1 MWVACTETEVL
12 WGLKPVAI
20 WVSCAIGLLPGGTG
34 AQAQSAAIIA
44 STAPVPVSKAQAQPT
59 TAWLGFC
66 KRLPAECAVDSREI
80 EIIHLT
86 PSVWRL
92 LSETTERVNAS
103 IRPVVGSRP
112 LGSGRSVGLSR

>member
-1 MWVACTETEVL
+1 MQMGCTRSHSL

-20 WVSCAIGLLPGGTG
+20 WVSLATGLLPGGTD
-34 AQAQSAAIIA
+34 AQAPAIIA
-44 STAPVPVSKAQAQPT
+44 STAPVPDSKAQAQPS
-59 TAWLGFC
+59 TAWLVFC
-66 KRLPAECAVDSREI
+66 KRFPTECAVDSREI

-86 PSVWRL
+86 PSVWRV

-103 IRPVVGSRP
+103 IRPVGSGP